1 MAVFDLNSYKN
12 KIEKIKKFTKNS
24 NILMV
29 EDYKPLHESLY
40 KFFSSIYKEVDSAY
54 DGEEAFDLYK
64 YKIDNSQKYEIIFT
78 DIEMPKKN
86 GIDLVKDIRKINLSE
101 YIVVFS
107 AYKDSKYLLELIN
120 NGVRRFIPKPIE
132 FMQLLDELI
141 LIYEEINE
149 IDSGN
154 KIELSHNV
162 VYDKKQKNIYVD
174 EELVKLSQYEQLI
187 LYLLIDK
194 VNKAVSNAEIVNYLE
209 LNMIDVNLEN
219 VRKLVYK
226 LRNKLPKE
234 IIQSVYGIG
243 YRIIKQTH

>member
-1 MAVFDLNSYKN
+1 VITNNLNSYKD
-12 KIEKIKKFTKNS
+12 KIDIVKKYTENS
-24 NILMV
+24 SILLV
-29 EDYKPLHESLY
+29 EDYIPLHKSLL

-54 DGEEAFDLYK
+54 DGEEALELYK
-64 YKIDNSQKYEIIFT
+64 YKRENSQKYEIIFT

-86 GIDLVKDIRKINLSE
+86 GIELVKEIRKINITE
-101 YIVVFS
+101 NIIIFS
-107 AYKDSKYLLELIN
+107 AYQDSKYLLELIN
-120 NGVRRFIPKPIE
+120 NGVRKFIPKPIE

-154 KIELSHNV
+154 KIELSQNV

-194 VNKAVSNAEIVNYLE
+194 INKAVSNTEIVNYLE

-243 YRIIKQTH
+243 YRIIKQK